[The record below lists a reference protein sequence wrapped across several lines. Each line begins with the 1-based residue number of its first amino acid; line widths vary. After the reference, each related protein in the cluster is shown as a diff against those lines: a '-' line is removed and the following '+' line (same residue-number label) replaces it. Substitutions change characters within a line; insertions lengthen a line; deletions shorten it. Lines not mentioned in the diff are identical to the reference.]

1 MITVKRDLRG
11 PDAAYVGDVKILPL
25 ADFHIGDP
33 NTDKEL
39 INKLVGYVRDTPHCY
54 TILNGDLMNT
64 AITTSVSDSYDETMK
79 PAEQL
84 KRCVEIFGPLADH
97 GKILAITDG
106 NHERRITRNVG
117 VDMTELL
124 ATQLGLADAY
134 SPGDVV
140 LFLKVGANHANTKR
154 KNKTHRPFYYTIFAR
169 HGAGGGALK
178 GGKVNRLQRFSD
190 VADCDVYIG
199 SHTHDDIVFHDA
211 VYRTCRQKGTVSL
224 CDRTYVNTPAAL
236 NYGGYGE
243 IGGYRPQSNKHWP
256 VITLHG
262 DQQLVTVE
270 S

>member
-1 MITVKRDLRG
+1 MLSVKHDLRG
-11 PDAAYVGDVKILPL
+11 KDKKYTGDVKILPL

-33 NTDKEL
+33 NADIETVRR
-39 INKLVGYVRDTPHCY
+39 LVDYVRETDHCY

-64 AITTSVSDSYDETMK
+64 AIMSSVSDTYDEALK
-79 PAEQL
+79 PGEQL
-84 KRCVEIFGPLADH
+84 QRCVQLFGDIADQ
-97 GKILAITDG
+97 GKILGITDG

-124 ATQLGLADAY
+124 AAQLGIADLY
-134 SPGDVV
+134 SPGDIV
-140 LFLKVGANHANTKR
+140 LFLSVGANKANTKR
-154 KNKTHRPFYYTIFAR
+154 KNKPHRPFYYSIFAR
-169 HGAGGGALK
+169 HGSGGGAMK

-199 SHTHDDIVFHDA
+199 SHTHDDIVMHDA
-211 VYRTCRQKGTVSL
+211 IYRTDRQHGTVSL

-243 IGGYRPQSNKHWP
+243 VGGFRPQSNRHWP

-262 DQQLVTVE
+262 DQHLVTVE

>member
-1 MITVKRDLRG
+1 MQTVKRDLRG
-11 PDAAYVGDVKILPL
+11 DDASYTGDVKILPL

-33 NTDKEL
+33 NADTAL
-39 INKLVGYVRDTPHCY
+39 IQRLLSLVAETPHMY

-64 AITTSVSDSYDETMK
+64 AITSSVSDSYDEQMK

-84 KRCVEIFGPLADH
+84 KRCVELFGPLAEQ
-97 GKILAITDG
+97 GKILGITDG

-134 SPGDVV
+134 SAGDIV
-140 LFLKVGANHANTKR
+140 LFLSVGANKANTKR
-154 KNKTHRPFYYTIFAR
+154 KNAPHRPFFYTVFAR
-169 HGAGGGALK
+169 HGAGGGAMK

-190 VADCDVYIG
+190 VADADVYIG
-199 SHTHDDIVFHDA
+199 SHTHDDIIFHDA
-211 VYRTCRQKGTVSL
+211 IYRTDRQHGKVSL
-224 CDRTYVNTPAAL
+224 CDRTYVNTPSAL

-243 IGGYRPQSNKHWP
+243 VGGFRPQSNRHWP

-262 DQQLVTVE
+262 DSQLVTVE

>member
-1 MITVKRDLRG
+1 MRTVKRDLRG
-11 PDAAYVGDVKILPL
+11 PDAEYTGDVKILPL

-33 NTDKEL
+33 HADAPL
-39 INKLVGYVRDTPHCY
+39 IQRLLSMVAETPHMY

-64 AITTSVSDSYDETMK
+64 AITSSVSDSYEEQMK

-84 KRCVEIFGPLADH
+84 KRCVELFGPLAEQ
-97 GKILAITDG
+97 GKILGITDG

-134 SPGDVV
+134 SAGDIV
-140 LFLKVGANHANTKR
+140 LFLSVGANKANTKR
-154 KNKTHRPFYYTIFAR
+154 KGAAHRPFFYTIFAR
-169 HGAGGGALK
+169 HGAGGGAMK

-190 VADCDVYIG
+190 VADADVYIG
-199 SHTHDDIVFHDA
+199 SHTHDDIVMHDA
-211 VYRTCRQKGTVSL
+211 IYRIDRQHATASL
-224 CDRTYVNTPAAL
+224 CDRTYVNTPSAL

-243 IGGYRPQSNKHWP
+243 IGGFRPQSNKHWP